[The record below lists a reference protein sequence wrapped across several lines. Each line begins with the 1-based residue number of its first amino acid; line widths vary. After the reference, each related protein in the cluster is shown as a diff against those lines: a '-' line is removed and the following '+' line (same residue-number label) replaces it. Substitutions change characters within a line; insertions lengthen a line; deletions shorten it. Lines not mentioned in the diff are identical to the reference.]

1 MTNPGLGQ
9 GFGADLFDQLLELI
23 GHGGGH
29 FRLQQAAQQNMPLF
43 QIMFLFIAH
52 KTVFSIEGPAGL
64 LVKWGKNC
72 YIPSMDDLYSNDLLA
87 EAGAL
92 PEARR
97 LQAAM
102 ASARKVSRVC
112 GSEIS
117 VDLSLEKGRVSEF
130 AMRVKAC
137 ALGQASAAIV
147 SRHIK
152 GESAKIL
159 REIRDAMWAMLK
171 GERDLPD
178 FPGWDDLQK
187 LVPIKSYP
195 ARHVSTMLIFDA
207 VVDCLDQIEAEKNP
221 KQQKCNHDE

>member
-1 MTNPGLGQ
+1 
-9 GFGADLFDQLLELI
+9 
-23 GHGGGH
+23 
-29 FRLQQAAQQNMPLF
+29 
-43 QIMFLFIAH
+43 
-52 KTVFSIEGPAGL
+52 
-64 LVKWGKNC
+64 
-72 YIPSMDDLYSNDLLA
+72 MDDLYSNDLLA

-97 LQAAM
+97 LDTAM
-102 ASARKVSRVC
+102 ATARKVSRVC

-152 GESAKIL
+152 GERSEVL
-159 REIRDAMWAMLK
+159 RRLRGAMWAMLK
-171 GERDLPD
+171 GEADLPD
-178 FPGWDDLQK
+178 FSGWEDLQK
-187 LVPIKSYP
+187 LTPIKSYP

-207 VVDCLDQIEAEKNP
+207 VVDCLDQIEG
-221 KQQKCNHDE
+221 KQQKCDDDE